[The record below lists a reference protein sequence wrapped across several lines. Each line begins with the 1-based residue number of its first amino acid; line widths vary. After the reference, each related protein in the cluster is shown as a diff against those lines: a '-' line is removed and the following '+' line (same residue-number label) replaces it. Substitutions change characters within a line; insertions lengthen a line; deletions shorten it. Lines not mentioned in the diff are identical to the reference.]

1 MSRISTKTLI
11 QLCRRVG
18 TSMKAGVEPRR
29 LWETETRHASGP
41 LKRSV
46 ERIKDGVLRGES
58 VADSMRACEG
68 YFPPLVTEMVEVGER
83 TGQVDAVFFRL
94 ADHYEHQSQLTR
106 GFLFGIAW
114 PALQLAMGIFVIGL
128 LILILGALDARSI
141 GTGEPIDVL
150 GIGLSGVSGA
160 IAFWMICALFIGGV
174 VLGVLAIIRGW
185 LGPTPMS
192 LAMRIPMLGTAL
204 ANLALA
210 RLTWSLAMALDAG
223 IDARRSVELAM
234 RATQNPL
241 FMSREQL
248 VTGAIVRNLP
258 FHEAFAE
265 ANCFPS
271 EFLQMM
277 ETAEVSGTTTE
288 SMNALCKEYEE
299 RARSGLR
306 WLTWLT
312 GIGIWMFIGAIMILV
327 IFRLFI
333 VLYLGPINDAL
344 EMTKHPGRI

>member
-18 TSMKAGVEPRR
+18 TSMRAGVEPRR
-29 LWETETRHASGP
+29 LWETEARHATGA
-41 LKRSV
+41 LKRSI

-68 YFPPLVTEMVEVGER
+68 YFPPLVTEMVDVGEK
-83 TGQVDAVFFRL
+83 TGNVDAVLFRL

-114 PALQLAMGIFVIGL
+114 PALQLAMGIFVIGV

-141 GTGEPIDVL
+141 GSGEPIDVL
-150 GIGLSGVSGA
+150 GIGLRGVSGA
-160 IAFWMICALFIGGV
+160 IAFWMICGLLIGSLT
-174 VLGVLAIIRGW
+174 LGVLAVVRGW
-185 LGPTPMS
+185 LGPTPMA
-192 LAMRIPMLGTAL
+192 LAMRVPMLGTAL

-223 IDARRSVELAM
+223 IDARRSMELAV

-241 FMSREQL
+241 FMSREEVL
-248 VTGAIVRNLP
+248 TGAIARNRQ
-258 FHEAFAE
+258 FHEAFEE
-265 ANCFPS
+265 AGCFRA

-277 ETAEVSGTTTE
+277 ETAEISGTTSE
-288 SMNALCKEYEE
+288 SMQALCKEYEE

-312 GIGIWMFIGAIMILV
+312 GIGIWMFIGAVLIVV
-327 IFRLFI
+327 IFRLFM